1 MRQRDRR
8 SAYASRLTRHGAE
21 ARVRP
26 PHLRTLNT
34 HSSTHS
40 STSTCRH
47 GPTRSVTRHGK
58 PKQGGSETGGVR
70 MPADWRAMAQRPECG
85 LPTCAPFTLTTARP
99 NVAMGPLKK

>member
-8 SAYASRLTRHGAE
+8 TAYASRLARHGAE

-26 PHLRTLNT
+26 PNLRAL
-34 HSSTHS
+34 HTHS

-47 GPTRSVTRHGK
+47 GPSRTVTRHGK
-58 PKQGGSETGGVR
+58 AGQCGSETGGVR

-85 LPTCAPFTLTTARP
+85 LPTCAPFTLTAAHP
-99 NVAMGPLKK
+99 HDAMCLLEQ